1 MENTC
6 RMGMSIQDRLEAG
19 PEERRRL
26 RGQYTVGRLP
36 YIGPIFR
43 ARLNQEFQVRTLND
57 LVQRFSHQPAWTA
70 VEIEDEIVRMV
81 RNPNQETCS
90 RGRNNTEDAEP
101 LYHVSDVNQCAFN
114 AIVELLRGVHQRR
127 EDHEDLQFDPQPN
140 IPHAADILFRQRGDP
155 GAKRCGCLDENRCN
169 DDDAPCRWTP
179 GAQTGLVDAQG
190 APMGTCTPNQ
200 NNRDGFRRERHNQ
213 PDQHM
218 PTMADQAHAQALPNR
233 PNSFYVHQWRVIG
246 GSRHNRITRLEGF
259 DQVNHH
265 RITCD
270 CVPANERP
278 ETENRNR
285 LYFEGYLRD
294 GDSPRRI
301 HELNCDCRNEE
312 GWTSDSDSDSGTSD
326 DDEIEHNNPENYDH
340 DQPNDDD
347 DLQNENNDP
356 GIGEEQSGDDE
367 PRENVVVRPPPIT
380 VEDLGNRFENLQPSE
395 NTVRFKTVGV
405 DEQMGFNRNDPRPI
419 QYLRNTFG
427 ARFGYS
433 AKETAY
439 LHPVVDGSTLNVNN
453 TLHQELE
460 DDDQQVD
467 MFRLGPTISVV
478 YRRKT
483 IQGVNYFDSRPLR
496 QILSDIT
503 KHVRRT
509 EGVRS
514 VNLSFYVNRNQPAN
528 TIQRNEQR
536 TIRDMARNVWWPGL
550 NLERILV
557 VREHPPPRINYQTRS
572 NSRISRKIRVKK
584 KE

>member
-1 MENTC
+1 
-6 RMGMSIQDRLEAG
+6 MSHGNVHSRPFGGWSGRTTATARPVHGREAS
-19 PEERRRL
+19 
-26 RGQYTVGRLP
+26 

-90 RGRNNTEDAEP
+90 RGRNNTEDEEP

-114 AIVELLRGVHQRR
+114 AIVELLREVHERR

-140 IPHAADILFRQRGDP
+140 VPHAADVLFRQRGDP
-155 GAKRCGCLDENRCN
+155 GAKRCGCLDEGRCN
-169 DDDAPCRWTP
+169 DDAQCRWTP

-218 PTMADQAHAQALPNR
+218 PTMADQAQAQALPNR

-259 DQVNHH
+259 DQGNHH

-312 GWTSDSDSDSGTSD
+312 GWTDSDSESSSSSDSESSDSENEDEIGDNGVFEDNDDGVDNDNGVFEDNDAEDNDNGVFEDNDDGANDEIPGVNIPFELDENSVCDPIDFSIDSD
-326 DDEIEHNNPENYDH
+326 DGRGMTRIFRDVA
-340 DQPNDDD
+340 
-347 DLQNENNDP
+347 
-356 GIGEEQSGDDE
+356 
-367 PRENVVVRPPPIT
+367 R
-380 VEDLGNRFENLQPSE
+380 
-395 NTVRFKTVGV
+395 
-405 DEQMGFNRNDPRPI
+405 QM
-419 QYLRNTFG
+419 Q
-427 ARFGYS
+427 
-433 AKETAY
+433 
-439 LHPVVDGSTLNVNN
+439 
-453 TLHQELE
+453 
-460 DDDQQVD
+460 
-467 MFRLGPTISVV
+467 
-478 YRRKT
+478 
-483 IQGVNYFDSRPLR
+483 RPLR
-496 QILSDIT
+496 D
-503 KHVRRT
+503 
-509 EGVRS
+509 
-514 VNLSFYVNRNQPAN
+514 LSFYVNTIQPGN
-528 TIQRNEQR
+528 TIRKTEPR
-536 TIRDMARNVWWPGL
+536 TFQELLQQHFWPGL
-550 NLERILV
+550 NVHRIV
-557 VREHPPPRINYQTRS
+557 VECATTPSRAMQRLQEYNTTTRRHNLRSRSLRLRNTKNS
-572 NSRISRKIRVKK
+572 NKKRVRKSYG
-584 KE
+584 